1 MTASTQINK
10 KAIFALFLI
19 HFFGDFFQSF
29 VRPLLPVLADK
40 FTLNLTQVGLITGI
54 STFMAFLIQ
63 PIFGYLA
70 DRYKTRMI
78 LLIGSLVGA
87 VCIPQVG
94 IAPYFGVVLLLIALG
109 SIGSAI
115 YHPTAAGM
123 VSVYAGRR
131 TGLSMS
137 LFGLGGTLGFTMGP
151 IVFAGYVTLL
161 GLHRLPI
168 MTLPGLFVFGILFI
182 LIPTSDDARH
192 AHRDLIGSLRESI
205 GEVWKPIMLIWSIAV
220 SRAFVEQ
227 AVLTFIPVLTAS
239 EGHSLVSVGSIV
251 SLFTVG
257 GSVSAIVCGHL
268 VDRIGFRPIYFF
280 SFALSSPCI
289 FVFIHETGWLLY
301 PIAFLSGFLL
311 LATLFPAL
319 ALAQQVAP
327 KGRSLVSSI
336 VMGLTLGTAGVLM
349 PLAGRMADAFGIR
362 TILSCIAF
370 IPMAALL
377 LIRYLPEPGKNQKG
391 QGASPPVESTFGGFA
406 LRNST
411 GQARRKAK
419 YKNKL
424 NFK

>member
-1 MTASTQINK
+1 MSASTQINK

-19 HFFGDFFQSF
+19 HFIGDFFQSF

-40 FTLNLTQVGLITGI
+40 FTLSLTQVGLITGI

-70 DRYKTRMI
+70 DRYKTRVI

-94 IAPYFGVVLLLIALG
+94 IAPYFEVVLLLIALG

-131 TGLSMS
+131 SGLSMS
-137 LFGLGGTLGFTMGP
+137 LFGLGGTLGFTIGP
-151 IVFAGYVTLL
+151 IALAGYVTFI

-168 MTLPGLFVFGILFI
+168 MTLAGLFVVGILFI
-182 LIPTSDDARH
+182 LMPASSDGGHTQRN
-192 AHRDLIGSLRESI
+192 LIGSLRESI
-205 GEVWKPIMLIWSIAV
+205 GAVWKPIMLIWSIAV

-227 AVLTFIPVLTAS
+227 ALLTFIPVLTAS
-239 EGHSLVSVGSIV
+239 EGHSLVSVGGIV

-280 SFALSSPCI
+280 SFALSSPFI
-289 FVFIHETGWLLY
+289 LLFIHGAGWVLY
-301 PIAFLSGFLL
+301 LIAFVSGFLL

-349 PLAGRMADAFGIR
+349 PLAGRMADAFGMR
-362 TILSCIAF
+362 TILSFIAF

-377 LIRYLPEPGKNQKG
+377 LIRYLPEPGKNQDLSNVVKERVSEE
-391 QGASPPVESTFGGFA
+391 A
-406 LRNST
+406 
-411 GQARRKAK
+411 
-419 YKNKL
+419 
-424 NFK
+424 